1 MSLPMLADFA
11 IRLVGGLAAV
21 LAITPWRVVPIRFF
35 RTQCQVILGL
45 GVLATL
51 ATTRPPFEP
60 VVFGMT
66 LALAVMAFA
75 ATVGWGLGLPR
86 LGVPV
91 SLAIAAVA
99 ATLLLMTSGGPT
111 DRLRALNAASRLASG
126 LLLGS
131 TLTAMLLGHY
141 YLTAPSMSID
151 PLKRLVRLM
160 AGSLCVRTV
169 LSGLTL
175 ILLRAGPAS
184 GGGDR
189 PPLPRDPVGDG
200 DRRCR
205 PGDPPRLADRADP
218 LDPVGHR
225 HPLHRHDP
233 PALRRAEFP
242 RARPRL
248 TCADLMGSTVPPSSE
263 GAGAIQRADPPATS
277 QDRSWS

>member
-51 ATTRPPFEP
+51 ATTRPPFQP

-86 LGVPV
+86 LGVPA
-91 SLAIAAVA
+91 SLGIAAVA
-99 ATLLLMTSGGPT
+99 AILLLMTSDGPT
-111 DRLRALNAASRLASG
+111 DRLRALNASSRLASG

-141 YLTAPSMSID
+141 YLTAPAMSID
-151 PLKRLVRLM
+151 PLKHLVRLM
-160 AGSLCVRTV
+160 AGSLCVRTI

-175 ILLRAGPAS
+175 ILLRTGPAS
-184 GGGDR
+184 G
-189 PPLPRDPVGDG
+189 VTI
-200 DRRCR
+200 
-205 PGDPPRLADRADP
+205 DP
-218 LDPVGHR
+218 LFLAIRWGMGIGGVGLATLLAWR
-225 HPLHRHDP
+225 TVQIRSTQSATGILYI
-233 PALRRAEFP
+233 AMTLLLFGELSSLVL
-242 RARPRL
+242 ARNSDVL
-248 TCADLMGSTVPPSSE
+248 
-263 GAGAIQRADPPATS
+263 I
-277 QDRSWS
+277 